1 MVRKVLDR
9 KGLGT
14 LTPSLDIVS
23 LYSTRRREA
32 PQHMVYLNPY
42 PDIVNLD
49 YYTLLDSQDN
59 ACAICKTK
67 EFGKHGPHIDHNHI
81 TKKVRGILCHQC
93 NLGLG
98 QFKDNIEKLKLAIE
112 YLEKNK

>member
-1 MVRKVLDR
+1 
-9 KGLGT
+9 
-14 LTPSLDIVS
+14 
-23 LYSTRRREA
+23 
-32 PQHMVYLNPY
+32 MVYLNPY
-42 PDIVNLD
+42 PDIVNLDFRGSKYQDRVRKSKYGITRID